1 MTNHFFPLRLT
12 LKTRPFNYKL
22 NIFPKDINR
31 TACLLTKKKDRKKE
45 KEKSST
51 RPKTLRVKRLQKNTN
66 HMPTGIQ
73 NIEETGSLTK
83 PVDQKSFFN
92 FLESSYYCE
101 IKL

>member
-1 MTNHFFPLRLT
+1 MFV
-12 LKTRPFNYKL
+12 
-22 NIFPKDINR
+22 D
-31 TACLLTKKKDRKKE
+31 KKKDRKKE

-51 RPKTLRVKRLQKNTN
+51 RQKAWRVKGYKNTD

-73 NIEETGSLTK
+73 NIEDTGSLTEA
-83 PVDQKSFFN
+83 VDQKPFFN